1 MDCPFCGK
9 KARKIASEDH
19 AAVIL
24 RCRCSD
30 TDIEMT
36 ASGLSKLLDMQDP
49 NERVDVLLRAV
60 RLASPGERP
69 VIHSDCF

>member
-9 KARKIASEDH
+9 KAQKIASEDH
-19 AAVIL
+19 DAVIL

-30 TDIEMT
+30 TDIEIT
-36 ASGLSKLLDMQDP
+36 ARGLSKLLALQDP

-60 RLASPGERP
+60 RLASPGQRP
-69 VIHSDCF
+69 LIHPECF